1 MTLHILKPGLQTT
14 IQDTGRPGNL
24 HWGLSCGGAADT
36 FATALGNRLLGNPDG
51 HPCLEVTLT
60 GPEIEFGEEISIA
73 ITGAHF
79 DLFLN
84 DTGIANDEVIQVCR
98 GDRLRFGTLRSGARA
113 YIALAGEI
121 DIPAT
126 LGSRSTH
133 VVAGIG
139 GIQGRPLQVGDQIP
153 LRPYQPAPRRKLPPQ
168 YRLDYRARPLLRV
181 VPGLEENYFSAAA
194 REQFYG
200 GGFSVSSQSNR
211 MGIRLAGEVLPVENI
226 PQQISSA
233 LCPGTIQV
241 PPNGQPIISFVEGQT
256 IGGYPRIA
264 HVIRADLHRLGQ
276 LAPGSRLDFER
287 VDMDTAHRILQD
299 KSRLLAELSESI
311 GGVEYQ

>member
-1 MTLHILKPGLQTT
+1 MTLRILKPGLQTT
-14 IQDTGRPGNL
+14 IQDTGRPGKL

-36 FATALGNRLLGNPDG
+36 FAMALGNRLLGNPDG

-60 GPEIEFGEEISIA
+60 GPEIEFGEDLSVA

-79 DLFLN
+79 ALFHN
-84 DTGIANDEVIQVCR
+84 DRAIANDEVIQMSR
-98 GDRLRFGTLRSGARA
+98 GDTLRFGALRSGARA

-121 DIPAT
+121 DITAT

-139 GIQGRPLQVGDQIP
+139 GVQGRPLQAGDQIP
-153 LRPYQPAPRRKLPPQ
+153 LRSCRSAPPRRLPPQ

-181 VPGLEENYFSAAA
+181 VPGLEQHYFSTTAH
-194 REQFYG
+194 EQFYG
-200 GGFSVSSQSNR
+200 GGFTVSPQSNR
-211 MGIRLAGEVLPVENI
+211 MGIRLAGEPLPVENI

-233 LCPGTIQV
+233 LCPGTVQV
-241 PPNGQPIISFVEGQT
+241 PPDGQPIISFVEGQT

-264 HVIRADLHRLGQ
+264 HVISADLHRLAQ
-276 LAPGSRLDFER
+276 LAPGSRLDFES
-287 VDMDTAHRILQD
+287 VDIDTAHRILQD
-299 KSRLLAELSESI
+299 KSRLLAELSEFVDK
-311 GGVEYQ
+311 VE

>member
-1 MTLHILKPGLQTT
+1 MSLHFLKPGLQTT

-24 HWGLSCGGAADT
+24 HWGLSCGGAADS
-36 FATALGNRLLGNPDG
+36 FAMALGNRLLGNQDG
-51 HPCLEVTLT
+51 HPCLEVTLS
-60 GPEIEFGEEISIA
+60 GPEIEFGESLAIA

-79 DLFLN
+79 DLFHN
-84 DTGIANDEVIQVCR
+84 DRAIENDEVIHMCR
-98 GDRLRFGTLRSGARA
+98 GDRLRFGALRSGARA

-121 DIPAT
+121 DTEPT

-133 VVAGIG
+133 VVAAIG
-139 GIQGRPLQVGDQIP
+139 GIKGRPLKAGDEIP
-153 LRPYQPAPRRKLPPQ
+153 LRSCRSVPRRKLPPQ
-168 YRLDYRARPLLRV
+168 YRLEYRARPLLRV
-181 VPGLEENYFSAAA
+181 VQGLEENHFPAAVRA
-194 REQFYG
+194 QFYK
-200 GGFSVSSQSNR
+200 GGFTVSPQSNR
-211 MGIRLAGEVLPVENI
+211 MGIRLAGEALTVENI

-264 HVIRADLHRLGQ
+264 HVISADLHRLGQ

-287 VDMDTAHRILQD
+287 VDMDTAHRILQG
-299 KSRLLAELSESI
+299 KSRLLAKLPEFIDDAE
-311 GGVEYQ
+311 